1 MLTLPATLHTGMKK
15 LLLSLIALALVGTT
29 SLFAYSKAEHRQS
42 LIERVETCEAILE
55 EFQSNP
61 ATAIPAAVW
70 AKARAV
76 VITNQLRAGIV
87 LGFNAGWGVVMV
99 KKPTGWSLPAL
110 ITANEANLGL
120 QLGANTVETIYII
133 TDDSTPRLLFNR
145 RFNVGVD
152 AKAVAGPYA
161 AEAEKQSKSLVEAPV
176 LVYGKRSGFYAGAT
190 VKTGQ
195 LARDDEANRIL
206 YNTGHTMPEILY
218 GSWIQPIPEVTS
230 LMRRVQKIAP

>member
-1 MLTLPATLHTGMKK
+1 MKK
-15 LLLSLIALALVGTT
+15 FLLSLIACALVGPA
-29 SLFAYSKAEHRQS
+29 SLFAYSREEHRQK
-42 LIERVETCEAILE
+42 LISRVETCEAILE
-55 EFQSNP
+55 EFQANQF
-61 ATAIPAAVW
+61 TAIPPSIW

-76 VITNQLRAGIV
+76 VITNQLKAGAI

-110 ITANEANLGL
+110 ISANEGSLGL

-133 TDDSTPRLLFNR
+133 TDDNTPRMLFNR

-161 AEAEKQSKSLVEAPV
+161 AEAEKQNKSLIEAPV

-195 LARDDEANRIL
+195 LSRDDESNRIL
-206 YNTGHTMPEILY
+206 YNTLHTLPEILY
-218 GSWIQPIPEVTS
+218 GNWIQPIPEVTS
-230 LMRRVQKIAP
+230 LMRRVQKLAP